1 MISKASHKSCNA
13 VCGSAGGCHSNTEQI
28 SAACVPLFVSL
39 RGTLQKNGYCA
50 EGGNATACQKFPVV
64 IGETGSNFT
73 HPQDKAYFD
82 SMVKFMQ
89 RSPPADTYP
98 TSSFNRWF
106 W

>member
-1 MISKASHKSCNA
+1 MCRVVCSAHGGVASNNKH
-13 VCGSAGGCHSNTEQI
+13 TI
-28 SAACVPLFVSL
+28 AACFLLSDRSL

-50 EGGNATACQKFPVV
+50 EGGNTTACQKFPVV